1 MYNELLCPKRFITT
15 CTFFSHR
22 PFSSFY
28 VSLLVTTLSNI
39 CPSSVHAWWKS
50 RNPPVTGGFPSQR
63 QVTQALM
70 LSLICAWTNGWAKN
84 RDAGDLR
91 HHGAHYDVTV
101 TKRSARKQTSPHFY
115 DFFFI
120 LSCGCYNLDNFQHNQ
135 WRKFRQMII
144 HFPCDKYMATIEW
157 RHMSANTCNF
167 NDQYIAL
174 SIDHSNTREIVP
186 KVNFCLRVGQGVVV
200 SHNRIWLISMPSR
213 LFFSESYQSSQNIWP
228 ATHDFSPDGFW
239 EMRNGI
245 KLHPT
250 AKYDT

>member
-1 MYNELLCPKRFITT
+1 MRLNERLSKKSRRRWFETPWRTLWRNCNEE
-15 CTFFSHR
+15 FSTETEK
-22 PFSSFY
+22 SSF
-28 VSLLVTTLSNI
+28 
-39 CPSSVHAWWKS
+39 
-50 RNPPVTGGFPSQR
+50 
-63 QVTQALM
+63 
-70 LSLICAWTNGWAKN
+70 
-84 RDAGDLR
+84 LR
-91 HHGAHYDVTV
+91 
-101 TKRSARKQTSPHFY
+101 
-115 DFFFI
+115 FFFI
-120 LSCGCYNLDNFQHNQ
+120 LSSGCYNLDNFQHNQ